1 MARKPSK
8 VLKVRKPR
16 KKPPPKPGMQLCPV
30 SGEPCACNCDGP
42 CAL

>member
-16 KKPPPKPGMQLCPV
+16 KKPEPKPTWDKP
-30 SGEPCACNCDGP
+30 PAKAGP
-42 CAL
+42 LR